1 MKKYFY
7 LIALMILTASC
18 TDYQDEIDALDY
30 RITVL
35 ENLVKQWNKDLESTQ
50 TLVQALENSDYITNV
65 TENSEGYIITF
76 NKSGAIV
83 IKDGVDGKDGRDG
96 KNAQAPDIGIKQGD
110 DGLWYWTL
118 NGDWI
123 MAGDQM
129 IRANGKDGKDGVDGR
144 DGKDAVSPQVRINEE
159 TGILEISI
167 DGGLEWITTGT
178 PATGKDG
185 KDGQDGQPGKDG
197 KDGNQFFMNVYYE
210 INDNGEFMVIVT
222 KSGQTF
228 RIPIYKNA

>member
-96 KNAQAPDIGIKQGD
+96 KDAQAPDIGIKQGD

-159 TGILEISI
+159 TGIWEISI

-178 PATGKDG
+178 PTTGKDG

>member
-1 MKKYFY
+1 
-7 LIALMILTASC
+7 
-18 TDYQDEIDALDY
+18 
-30 RITVL
+30 
-35 ENLVKQWNKDLESTQ
+35 
-50 TLVQALENSDYITNV
+50 
-65 TENSEGYIITF
+65 
-76 NKSGAIV
+76 
-83 IKDGVDGKDGRDG
+83 
-96 KNAQAPDIGIKQGD
+96 AQAPDIGIKQGD

-159 TGILEISI
+159 TGIWEISI

-178 PATGKDG
+178 PTTGKDG